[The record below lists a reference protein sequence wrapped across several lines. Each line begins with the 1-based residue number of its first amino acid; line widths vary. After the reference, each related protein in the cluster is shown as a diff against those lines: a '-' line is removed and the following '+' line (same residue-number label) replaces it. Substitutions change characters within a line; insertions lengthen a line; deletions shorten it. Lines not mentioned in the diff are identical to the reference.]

1 MPMFQVFTCLTTE
14 HDWRLVILAGLV
26 CFIASLTGIILFK
39 RAQTTVGRA
48 RLFWVLGAGTSA
60 GCGIWATHF
69 VAMLAYEPGVSI
81 AFNIALTALSLGA
94 AISVTGLGFGIAV
107 YGPSRLRAPI
117 GGAVI
122 GAGVASMHYL
132 GMAALEM
139 PGYITWSLSL
149 VASSIALGMVFGMGA
164 MMIAEQRERIQWL
177 IVAALVLTLA
187 IVSHHFTAM
196 GAVQIVPDPT
206 RAFSGLSVSPI
217 SLAVAIASVTI
228 GILGVCLIGAFA
240 DRTAKEKLSLL
251 NDALDHMSQGLVM
264 FDKNDR
270 VVLWNQRYV
279 EVYALQGR
287 ALLGCTLEDL
297 LQHRIEVGTLDENPI
312 EFARRAHAAARSGK
326 TFSHVFELPNGRKVA
341 VSNIPRPSGGWVST
355 HDDVTEQETVARER
369 LAIQNEQQRRA
380 LIDSAIA
387 EFRPQAANL
396 LDSVKESVGAMRAT
410 AQTLLGNSR
419 QTSERAVGAVNA
431 FNEAS
436 ANVNAVAA
444 AANELSA
451 SIAEISNQ
459 LVHTT
464 DVVKFAATAAEAT
477 DGEIAGLSAGA
488 EKIGEVV
495 GLIRKIAAQ
504 TNLLALNATIEAAR
518 AGEAGRGF
526 SVVASEVKSL
536 AVQTAKATEDI
547 AKHILGVQYSTSSAV
562 ATIQKIA
569 KRMQEINECTN
580 SVASS
585 VTQQSTATGEIT
597 RNVASAAEGTSL
609 VSSVLSEVADATAE
623 AQGSAEIVLNA
634 SESVEKSVQIL
645 QSQVDRFLAKVAA

>member
-1 MPMFQVFTCLTTE
+1 MFQVFTCLTTE

-26 CFIASLTGIILFK
+26 CIIASLTGLILFK
-39 RAQTTVGRA
+39 RAQATIGRS
-48 RLFWVLGAGTSA
+48 RLFWVFGAGAST

-69 VAMLAYEPGVSI
+69 IAMLAYQPGVSI

-94 AISVTGLGFGIAV
+94 AVGVTGLGFGITV
-107 YGPSRLRAPI
+107 YGPSGFRAPF

-139 PGYITWSLSL
+139 PGYITWSFSL
-149 VASSIALGMVFGMGA
+149 VASSIALGMFFGMGA
-164 MMIAEQRERIQWL
+164 MMIAEQRDKIHWL
-177 IVAALVLTLA
+177 VAAALVLTLA

-206 RAFSGLSVSPI
+206 RTFSGLSVSPI
-217 SLAVAIASVTI
+217 SLAVAIASVAI

-240 DRTAKEKLSLL
+240 DRATKEKLSLL
-251 NDALDHMSQGLVM
+251 NDALDHMSQGLAM
-264 FDKNDR
+264 FDKDAR
-270 VVLWNQRYV
+270 LVLWNQRYI
-279 EVYALQGR
+279 EMYSLQGR
-287 ALLGCTLEDL
+287 LRIGLTLEEL
-297 LQHRIEVGTLDENPI
+297 MQHRLEVGALDEDPI
-312 EFARRAHAAARSGK
+312 VYARRAQAAALSGK
-326 TFSHVFELPNGRKVA
+326 TFRHVFELQNGHKIVHSEIARPN
-341 VSNIPRPSGGWVST
+341 GGWVST
-355 HDDVTEQETVARER
+355 HEDITEQEMVERER
-369 LAIQNEQQRRA
+369 IALQSEQQRRA

-431 FNEAS
+431 FDEAS
-436 ANVNAVAA
+436 ANVNAVVAA
-444 AANELSA
+444 ADELSA
-451 SIAEISNQ
+451 SIAEIGNQ

-464 DVVKFAATAAEAT
+464 EVVRFAATEAEAT

-495 GLIRKIAAQ
+495 SLIRKIAAQ

-547 AKHILGVQYSTSSAV
+547 VKHILGVQSSTSSAV

-569 KRMQEINECTN
+569 SCMQEINECTN
-580 SVASS
+580 AVASS
-585 VTQQSTATGEIT
+585 VTQQSTATGEIS

-609 VSSVLSEVADATAE
+609 VSSVLGEVAGATAE
-623 AQGSAEIVLNA
+623 AQGSAEFVLQA
-634 SESVEKSVQIL
+634 SESVENAVSNL
-645 QSQVDRFLAKVAA
+645 QSQVERFLAKVAA